1 MLLLLI
7 WIFCDKESLEM
18 QKFEKKKPQTYYY
31 YYYYYNI
38 HIFISQ
44 YEYHTEEGNI
54 NNFKFK
60 SLIIIDS

>member
-18 QKFEKKKPQTYYY
+18 QKFEKKKPQT
-31 YYYYYNI
+31 YYYNI